1 MSVILTAPPR
11 RVAPAWEVRG
21 SGIHYEI
28 MVSLVARDLSPS
40 AQRVLHAALDTEGLS
55 LAAHHRTLREAIVGT
70 DVRPQPVPGLARWLD
85 HIVDGTMRVSHD
97 FDGIARADRDTA
109 LVASL
114 VLDAGA
120 LDRELHPSTPP
131 LRDIVTA
138 HAMETTHALLQE
150 AFARARTGGAWVP
163 EDDREAARVLHVAE
177 ALANPTWR
185 PTDDAAVSVTRAG
198 RLIALSMAGLP
209 RGMADFCIEP
219 LVEHSDVFAADE
231 ANERAAAWCLLRT
244 ASDDA
249 QHANL

>member
-1 MSVILTAPPR
+1 MSVIRTAPAR
-11 RVAPAWEVRG
+11 RVAPASEVHSTG
-21 SGIHYEI
+21 KNWEI
-28 MVSLVARDLSPS
+28 MVSLVARELSPS

-55 LAAHHRTLREAIVGT
+55 LAAQHRTLREAIVGT

-85 HIVDGTMRVSHD
+85 LIVTGTMRVSHD

-114 VLDAGA
+114 MLDVGA

-131 LRDIVTA
+131 VRDIVTA

-150 AFARARTGGAWVP
+150 TFAHARTDAAWLP
-163 EDDREAARVLHVAE
+163 EDDREVARVLHVVE
-177 ALANPTWR
+177 RVANPTWR

-209 RGMADFCIEP
+209 RGMADFCTEA
-219 LVEHSDVFAADE
+219 LVEHVDVFAADE
-231 ANERAAAWCLLRT
+231 PNERAAAWCLLRT

-249 QHANL
+249 QHAYL